1 MQKITLYNYELDEN
15 SYRARLLLSMLGLD
29 WRTVAIDMFPGE
41 EHRKP
46 AMLALSPLG
55 TLPVLQDGDLV
66 VHGTNAV
73 LLYLAK
79 AYDPAKS
86 WLPDDPAVFGDV
98 VTWLSFCETGLN
110 AAFAARLQALFDT
123 PGDEAAL
130 CAAARKAF
138 RIMDDH
144 MTIRHFGDREW
155 FAGNGPTL
163 ADLALF
169 PSFALSRDFGIDH
182 GEYPALRRWIRHF
195 RSMKGFHTMP
205 GIPDYH

>member
-1 MQKITLYNYELDEN
+1 MPNITLYGYELDEN
-15 SYRARLLLSMLGLD
+15 SYRARLLLSMLGLE
-29 WRTVAIDMFPGE
+29 WQTVAVDMFPGQ

-46 AMLALSPLG
+46 AMLALNPLG
-55 TLPVLQDGDLV
+55 TLPVLRQDDV
-66 VHGTNAV
+66 TVYGTTAV
-73 LLYLAK
+73 LLSLARSH
-79 AYDPAKS
+79 DQQQR
-86 WLPDDPAVFGDV
+86 WLPADATAFAEV
-98 VTWLSFCETGLN
+98 VTWLGFCETALGP
-110 AAFAARLQALFDT
+110 AVEARLQALFDT

-130 CAAARKAF
+130 RTAARKAF

-144 MTIRHFGDREW
+144 MTLRHFEGVEWLAGD
-155 FAGNGPTL
+155 GPTL

-195 RSMKGFHTMP
+195 RSLPGFLTMP